1 MKSLRIISA
10 VIVAAI
16 SIIPAMAQG
25 FTLHVKH
32 GLSVKYDIADV
43 DSVTFYQ
50 DNPPE
55 EVVLPPKI
63 GDFYYSDGTWSA
75 DLKTEVNPIGVV
87 FYVGEATSFKD
98 KSSFY
103 RTKNGMLP
111 FEEFHGYVVALKD
124 ATFFDG
130 CDNEVWWSA
139 FDSQYTGSGGSV
151 NTDDFLGY
159 TNTKSIIS
167 KAISTKSALLQTGM
181 FNREQIQLTVDW
193 TTCTFLHFA
202 ADRSGIDGELKRSV
216 VTFGLNYGKETKI
229 QIMLNGYNRL
239 KIKQRI

>member
-25 FTLHVKH
+25 FTVHVKH

-98 KSSFY
+98 NRRFI
-103 RTKNGMLP
+103 G
-111 FEEFHGYVVALKD
+111 LK
-124 ATFFDG
+124 TG
-130 CDNEVWWSA
+130 CCRLRNFMVMWW
-139 FDSQYTGSGGSV
+139 
-151 NTDDFLGY
+151 
-159 TNTKSIIS
+159 
-167 KAISTKSALLQTGM
+167 
-181 FNREQIQLTVDW
+181 R
-193 TTCTFLHFA
+193 
-202 ADRSGIDGELKRSV
+202 
-216 VTFGLNYGKETKI
+216 
-229 QIMLNGYNRL
+229 
-239 KIKQRI
+239 